1 MDICLECRKEEEMSY
16 GTEEFCKG
24 CFLDKYPMMVEILKT
39 LEEAIDVNKEVLKL
53 TDEQLKKAYLDRDHL
68 RGFMW
73 GLQCALN
80 AGALKDSNE
89 KIKNRIK
96 LALS

>member
-1 MDICLECRKEEEMSY
+1 MDICLECRKEEEMTY
-16 GTEEFCKG
+16 GTEEFCKE
-24 CFLDKYPMMVEILKT
+24 CFLEKHPVMEEILNT
-39 LEEAIDVNKEVLKL
+39 LDEAIEVNKEALEL
-53 TDEQLKKAYLDRDHL
+53 TDEQLKKAYLNRSHL